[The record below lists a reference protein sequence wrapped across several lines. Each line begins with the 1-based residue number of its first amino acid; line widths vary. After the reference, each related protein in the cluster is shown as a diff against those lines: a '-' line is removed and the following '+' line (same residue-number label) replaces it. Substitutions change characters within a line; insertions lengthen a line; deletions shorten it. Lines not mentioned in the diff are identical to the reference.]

1 MYYNSVLPGLLITRC
16 WKVYVSTGITIS
28 RRGTLI
34 IKGYV
39 ISNPPTGAL
48 IVALVRNL
56 IKPCLMNFAYRISFL
71 LTLSSIPPQVRRN
84 DTVYYVLLKI

>member
-34 IKGYV
+34 IKGHLYLSLTQV
-39 ISNPPTGAL
+39 VDG
-48 IVALVRNL
+48 
-56 IKPCLMNFAYRISFL
+56 YRANHEKEQKQKL
-71 LTLSSIPPQVRRN
+71 
-84 DTVYYVLLKI
+84 